1 MSAPRPPASPSF
13 GPRPEGMAIDMLV
26 LHYTGME
33 SSQAALDRL
42 CDPATEV
49 SAHYLID
56 EDGTVSALVDE
67 AMRAWHAGE
76 SGWKGATDIN
86 SRSVGIE
93 LVNPGHEF
101 GYHPFPEP
109 QIAALIALARD
120 ILARHPIPPGNVVG
134 HSDVAPARKRDP
146 GELFPWR
153 RLAQAG
159 IGRFPTRPSIA
170 ARLDTG
176 PYGDEQVMLNE
187 AQTRLARIGYAI
199 AVTGRADEAT
209 SQVLAAFQRRYRPK
223 RVDGRL
229 DAETFLLI
237 QAVADLADSIG

>member
-1 MSAPRPPASPSF
+1 MSVPRERPSPNF
-13 GPRPEGMAIDMLV
+13 GPRPQGAVIDMLV

-33 SSQAALDRL
+33 SASEALDRL
-42 CDPATEV
+42 CDPASQV
-49 SAHYLID
+49 SAHWLID
-56 EDGTVSALVDE
+56 EDGTVCRMVDE

-76 SGWKGATDIN
+76 SAWKGATDVN
-86 SRSVGIE
+86 SRSIGIE

-101 GYHPFPEP
+101 GYRPFTEP
-109 QIAALIALARD
+109 QYEALIVLARD

-146 GELFPWR
+146 GELFAWR
-153 RLAQAG
+153 RLARAG

-187 AQTRLARIGYAI
+187 AQTRLAGIGYAI
-199 AVTGRADEAT
+199 EVTGRADAT
-209 SQVLAAFQRRYRPK
+209 TGHVLAAFQCRYRP
-223 RVDGRL
+223 RQVDGWL

-237 QAVADLADSIG
+237 QSVAAFDG

>member
-1 MSAPRPPASPSF
+1 MSVPRERPSPNC
-13 GPRPEGMAIDMLV
+13 GPRPAGVSVDMLV

-33 SSQAALDRL
+33 SAAAALDRL
-42 CDPATEV
+42 CDPAAQV

-56 EDGTVSALVDE
+56 EDGSVCLLVDE

-76 SGWKGATDIN
+76 SAWKGETDVN
-86 SRSVGIE
+86 GRSIGIE

-101 GYHPFPEP
+101 GYRAFPEP
-109 QIAALIALARD
+109 QIAALAALCRD

-176 PYGDEQVMLNE
+176 PYGDEQVMVNE

-199 AVTGRADEAT
+199 AVTGRADPAT
-209 SQVLAAFQRRYRPK
+209 EQVLAAFQRRYRPK

-237 QAVADLADSIG
+237 QSVAAFDG